1 MKPKDRTTVSGS
13 IYSHTLPDNTQPS
26 FSSLLEHLNSSF
38 TLSADDFA
46 SCFNK
51 KIEAMRKLFP
61 SLPHLPGPL
70 PCTPHL
76 STGPH
81 PLLPPQDFFL
91 TAVVLCL
98 LHQFFLCCCLILTS
112 YSLYPIH
119 TYLFVCYI
127 SYAYNTSLHHYKKT
141 KQKPLSLDLTS
152 SSSSSL

>member
-38 TLSADDFA
+38 TLSADNFV

-70 PCTPHL
+70 PCTPHWAPGPILFCLKTSFLQQL
-76 STGPH
+76 SSVSCIN
-81 PLLPPQDFFL
+81 FSFV
-91 TAVVLCL
+91 AA
-98 LHQFFLCCCLILTS
+98 S
-112 YSLYPIH
+112 YSPARVCVLYIH
-119 TYLFVCYI
+119 TCLYAI
-127 SYAYNTSLHHYKKT
+127 SHTLITHRYKKT